1 MIYSHCYYIS
11 DEHRSKL
18 ASITNSGL
26 CPVAGQPST
35 LIWLVAPWM
44 AAHWRW
50 ATANLGNI
58 MQAEV
63 CKLFLAELNVLCV
76 TVQFS
81 VVYFLSLRI
90 FIQDIPI
97 VPAHPFRVGSTTP
110 ITPTGWAFFLLTFSA
125 KFFQFSAN
133 FYLWTCKLEIYL
145 ENVILIACK
154 WCILYKYYVNSMV
167 LSCSTCQKEI
177 KECIMVIYVIYVIYA
192 VMLWFQFCSN
202 LRVFFRIDKKASS
215 YSTFIG

>member
-110 ITPTGWAFFLLTFSA
+110 ITPTGLSFFSA
-125 KFFQFSAN
+125 HIFGQIFPVFRQFLSLN
-133 FYLWTCKLEIYL
+133 MQIRNLFGKCYL
-145 ENVILIACK
+145 
-154 WCILYKYYVNSMV
+154 NS
-167 LSCSTCQKEI
+167 L
-177 KECIMVIYVIYVIYA
+177 
-192 VMLWFQFCSN
+192 
-202 LRVFFRIDKKASS
+202 
-215 YSTFIG
+215 